1 MTYDHMTS
9 DHVTGSDNYFENFE
23 IGAVYKHAR
32 GKTVTEN
39 EAVTFCHMVMNT
51 ADAHFNDARMA
62 RAVIGTNASIVFG
75 GVTLSIV
82 IGLAYQDTGE
92 QVIEELELNNIKL
105 QSSVSHGDT
114 LYAYTEIL
122 EKSDIPE
129 MTSAGKILFRHY
141 GVNQHNKVVFQ
152 GDRTALLR
160 KKEPQI
166 L

>member
-39 EAVTFCHMVMNT
+39 EAVTICHMVMNT

-82 IGLAYQDTGE
+82 IG
-92 QVIEELELNNIKL
+92 
-105 QSSVSHGDT
+105 HGDT
-114 LYAYTEIL
+114 LYAYTEVL
-122 EKSDIPE
+122 EKSNIPE

-160 KKEPQI
+160 KKEP
-166 L
+166 

>member
-1 MTYDHMTS
+1 
-9 DHVTGSDNYFENFE
+9 
-23 IGAVYKHAR
+23 
-32 GKTVTEN
+32 
-39 EAVTFCHMVMNT
+39 MNT

-62 RAVIGTNASIVFG
+62 GAVIGTNASIVFG

-114 LYAYTEIL
+114 LYAYTEVL
-122 EKSDIPE
+122 EKSNMPE
-129 MTSAGKILFRHY
+129 MISAGKILFRHY

-160 KKEPQI
+160 KKEP
-166 L
+166 